1 MCEQPE
7 NKAPIVLVIDDEQAF
22 RTACR
27 ETLEYAG
34 YGVLEASEG
43 LDGVQLFRAQC
54 DAIAGT
60 IMDWMMPGLSGDHW
74 IRLIRETD
82 PEARILLCTGHVLTE
97 AARERLKSDGIGMVK
112 KPVDAQGLLS
122 AVAKAFGSAHGDV
135 GEGEGSPG
143 MAETSAPA
151 EDKIEESQGDD
162 QGRAGD
168 GFEHRARELLG
179 YVEELMAD
187 EPGIFAPEADWS
199 SAGLLEEE
207 WRSHVGLPG
216 SAGTIE
222 PGAAAEPCW
231 QVSVAAVGCQDED
244 TDDAAQGGYVFT
256 VTLVAGDTTFR
267 AERVVGTPGEGSD

>member
-1 MCEQPE
+1 MCEQPQ

-43 LDGVQLFRAQC
+43 LEGVQLFREQR

-74 IRLIRETD
+74 IKLIRETD
-82 PEARILLCTGHVLTE
+82 PEARILLCTGQFLNE
-97 AARERLKSDGIGMVK
+97 AVRERLKSDGIGLLK
-112 KPVDAQGLLS
+112 KPVDAEGLLS

-135 GEGEGSPG
+135 GEGEGSPR

-151 EDKIEESQGDD
+151 EDKIVESQGDD
-162 QGRAGD
+162 QARAGD
-168 GFEHRARELLG
+168 GFERRAREMLG
-179 YVEELMAD
+179 HAKMLMAD
-187 EPGIFAPEADWS
+187 KPDILDAEADYS

-207 WRSHVGLPG
+207 WRSRVGLPG
-216 SAGTIE
+216 SASTIE

-244 TDDAAQGGYVFT
+244 MGDAVPGGYVFAVILT
-256 VTLVAGDTTFR
+256 EGDTTFW
-267 AERVVGTPGEGSD
+267 AEWVVGTPCEGE

>member
-7 NKAPIVLVIDDEQAF
+7 NQAPIVLVIDDEQAF

-151 EDKIEESQGDD
+151 EDKIEQSQGDD

-187 EPGIFAPEADWS
+187 EPDIFAPEADWS

-216 SAGTIE
+216 SASTIE
-222 PGAAAEPCW
+222 QGVATEPWW
-231 QVSVAAVGCQDED
+231 QVSVGVVGCQDED
-244 TDDAAQGGYVFT
+244 TGDAAQGGYVFT